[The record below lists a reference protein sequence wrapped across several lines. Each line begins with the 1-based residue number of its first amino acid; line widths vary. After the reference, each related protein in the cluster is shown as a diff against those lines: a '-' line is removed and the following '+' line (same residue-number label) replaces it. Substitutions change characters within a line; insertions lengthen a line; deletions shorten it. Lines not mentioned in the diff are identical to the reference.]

1 MTFFSFDWTGGPFS
15 NKYSGVNDARN
26 LLDLTRGRGVRG
38 CWSWSQTG
46 GFGKPPEQIS
56 ITVFKIS
63 LPSSLLFLSSC
74 HDPLT
79 YPSIHNNT
87 APPMESKDPAG
98 LEISLVI
105 TISSG
110 GQTRSKHSS

>member
-1 MTFFSFDWTGGPFS
+1 MLELESDGGIWKAP
-15 NKYSGVNDARN
+15 A
-26 LLDLTRGRGVRG
+26 
-38 CWSWSQTG
+38 
-46 GFGKPPEQIS
+46 EIS

-105 TISSG
+105 TILSG